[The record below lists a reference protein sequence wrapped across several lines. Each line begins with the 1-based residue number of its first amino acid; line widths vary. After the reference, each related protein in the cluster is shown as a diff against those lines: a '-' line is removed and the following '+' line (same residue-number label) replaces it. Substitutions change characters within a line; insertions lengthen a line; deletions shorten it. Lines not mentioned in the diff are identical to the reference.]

1 MSAIFPT
8 SGPMTGGSDIII
20 VGSGFVNDGQNTP
33 RCRFGTPQNYA
44 IVEAAVLS
52 YNKLSC
58 TSPPSF

>member
-1 MSAIFPT
+1 
-8 SGPMTGGSDIII
+8 MTGGSDIII